1 MTLAIVNR
9 CWGGLLNNSS
19 LKIYSQ
25 QPEAGEKLG

>member
-9 CWGGLLNNSS
+9 CWGGLLDNSS

-25 QPEAGEKLG
+25 QRKVGDKLG